1 MFSII
6 TLNITVL
13 GTPNKDADWLLEK
26 KNRIRISAISKIYS
40 SLAEILSQ
48 FRKQVDA
55 EKKLAYQ
62 F

>member
-26 KNRIRISAISKIYS
+26 KKKKIQISAISKIFS

-55 EKKLAYQ
+55 EKKLA
-62 F
+62 